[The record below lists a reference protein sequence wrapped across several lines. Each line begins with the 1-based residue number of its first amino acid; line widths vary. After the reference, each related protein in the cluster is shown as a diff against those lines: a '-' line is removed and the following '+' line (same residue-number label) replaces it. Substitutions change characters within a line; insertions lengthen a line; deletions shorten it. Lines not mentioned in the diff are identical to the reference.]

1 MEVAYDVEDAGILNE
16 GITLHQVESEI
27 RVIKANI
34 STLTRSLQTYGIKA
48 ISQGENANSTSQKR
62 QQQRRTYSHLV
73 EENFIGLDEDV
84 VLLVAHLVTVGNKKC
99 YKVVSICGMGGLGK
113 TTLARKVY
121 ITSRCHKNPV
131 SSFYLDLYIPALA
144 IIRCS
149 VRDNL
154 YQKRGRFSRV

>member
-16 GITLHQVESEI
+16 GITLHQVGSEI

-34 STLTRSLQTYGIKA
+34 FTLTRGLQTYGIKA
-48 ISQGENANSTSQKR
+48 ISQGENANSTSQRR

-73 EENFIGLDEDV
+73 EENFIGLDEEV
-84 VLLVAHLVTVGNKKC
+84 VLLFAHLVTVGNKKC

-113 TTLARKVY
+113 TTLAWKVY